1 MHEHHAVQNL
11 INQAIEKAKLVNAEK
26 VNKIIFGLG
35 DMVGFDDGS
44 INLYYE
50 QMTEGTLLEGAVLE
64 IKHYKPKFQCKDCS
78 HIFEDPKREFKCPKC
93 SSMSLSVLGGKD
105 FLLESVETE

>member
-11 INQAIEKAKLVNAEK
+11 VNQAIEQANKNSSKK
-26 VNKIIFGLG
+26 VVKVVFALG

-50 QMTEGTLLEGAVLE
+50 QMVEGTPLEKAVLE
-64 IKHYKPKFQCKDCS
+64 IKHYKPKLQCKDCS
-78 HIFEDPKREFKCPKC
+78 SIFEDHKREFKCPSC
-93 SSMSLSVLGGKD
+93 SSISLSVCGGKEFALERID
-105 FLLESVETE
+105 FE